1 MANVRY
7 TIDGYGQLEL
17 NAVAFR
23 RSGRI
28 EAQCKIADSI
38 TKGYIENGM
47 LLAVDNVERVVKYAV
62 EGENLPIALNYTTEH
77 MYDERAKGLKHFR
90 LNVGEHLPRMGY
102 QGPGDKYTTNCLSY
116 DPTEFPAEEGK
127 TSDEVLEEAI
137 RNVKTTRLYAK
148 ACPDTGAHQITKEA
162 EGAVC
167 LVLGATTMPDGQ
179 FAVKFQ
185 AL

>member
-1 MANVRY
+1 MALQRFV
-7 TIDGYGQLEL
+7 IDGYGQLEL

-28 EAQCKIADSI
+28 EAQCKIADGI
-38 TKGYIENGM
+38 DYIENGM
-47 LLAVDNVERVVKYAV
+47 LLAVDNVNRVVKYV
-62 EGENLPIALNYTTEH
+62 ESGNIYPIALNYTTEH

-90 LNVGEHLPRMGY
+90 LNKGEFLPRMGY
-102 QGPGDKYTTNCLSY
+102 QGAGDKYTTNCLAY
-116 DPTEFPAEEGK
+116 DTEEFAN
-127 TSDEVLEEAI
+127 DEALKAAVEA
-137 RNVKTTRLYAK
+137 VKTTPLYAK
-148 ACPDTGAHQITKEA
+148 ACANGAHQITKSA
-162 EGAVC
+162 DGALC

>member
-7 TIDGYGQLEL
+7 KIDGYGQLEL

-38 TKGYIENGM
+38 KDGYIENGM

-62 EGENLPIALNYTTEH
+62 EGENLPVALNYTTEH
-77 MYDERAKGLKHFR
+77 MYDERQKGLKNFR

-102 QGPGDKYTTNCLSY
+102 QGAGDKYTTNCLSY
-116 DPTEFPAEEGK
+116 NPDEFVDDAA
-127 TSDEVLEEAI
+127 LEEAVK
-137 RNVKTTRLYAK
+137 NVKNVRLYAK
-148 ACPDTGAHQITKEA
+148 ACPDTGAHQITKNA
-162 EGAVC
+162 EGAIC
-167 LVLGATTMPDGQ
+167 LVLAATTMPDGQ

>member
-1 MANVRY
+1 MALQRFV
-7 TIDGYGQLEL
+7 IDGYGQLEL

-28 EAQCKIADSI
+28 EAQCKIADGI
-38 TKGYIENGM
+38 KFIENGM
-47 LLAVDNVERVVKYAV
+47 LLAVDNVERVVKYAE
-62 EGENLPIALNYTTEH
+62 EGENLPIALNYSTEH
-77 MYDERAKGLKHFR
+77 MYDERHRGLKNFK
-90 LNVGEHLPRMGY
+90 LDAGSFLPRMGY
-102 QGPGDKYTTNCLSY
+102 QGPGDKYTTNCLAY
-116 DPTEFPAEEGK
+116 DTEEFADDEALK
-127 TSDEVLEEAI
+127 TAVE
-137 RNVKTTRLYAK
+137 NVKSERLYAK
-148 ACPDTGAHQITKEA
+148 ACANGAHQITKEA

>member
-1 MANVRY
+1 MALKRY

-28 EAQCKIADSI
+28 EAQCKIADGI
-38 TKGYIENGM
+38 EYVENGM
-47 LLAVDNVERVVKYAV
+47 LLAVDNVERVVKYVA
-62 EGENLPIALNYTTEH
+62 EGEKLPVALNYTTEH
-77 MYDERAKGLKHFR
+77 MYDERQKGLKHFR
-90 LNVGEHLPRMGY
+90 LNAGEHLPRMGY
-102 QGPGDKYTTNCLSY
+102 QGDGDKYTTNCLAY
-116 DPTEFPAEEGK
+116 DTAEFA
-127 TSDEVLEEAI
+127 DDAALEEAVK
-137 RNVKTTRLYAK
+137 NVKSERLYAK
-148 ACPDTGAHQITKEA
+148 ACANGAHQITKNA

-167 LVLGATTMPDGQ
+167 LVLAATTMPDGQ

>member
-1 MANVRY
+1 MALKRF

-28 EAQCKIADSI
+28 EAQCAIAEGID
-38 TKGYIENGM
+38 YVENGM
-47 LLAVDNVERVVKYAV
+47 LLAVDNVNRVVKYV
-62 EGENLPIALNYTTEH
+62 EDSNIYPVALNYSTEH
-77 MYDERAKGLKHFR
+77 MYDERHNALKDFK
-90 LNVGEHLPRMGY
+90 LDAGSFLPRMGY
-102 QGPGDKYTTNCLSY
+102 QGPGDKYTTNCLAY
-116 DPTEFPAEEGK
+116 DDTEFDDDDALK
-127 TSDEVLEEAI
+127 AAVK
-137 RNVKTTRLYAK
+137 NVKTTPLYAK
-148 ACPDTGAHQITKEA
+148 ACANGAHQITKTA
-162 EGAVC
+162 AGAVC

>member
-1 MANVRY
+1 MALKRY

-28 EAQCKIADSI
+28 EAQCKIAEGI
-38 TKGYIENGM
+38 EYVENGM
-47 LLAVDNVERVVKYAV
+47 LLAVDNVERVVKYA
-62 EGENLPIALNYTTEH
+62 EDNSLPIALNYTTEH

-90 LNVGEHLPRMGY
+90 LNAGEHLPRMGY
-102 QGPGDKYTTNCLSY
+102 QGAGDKYTTNCLAY
-116 DPTEFPAEEGK
+116 DTDEFAD
-127 TSDEVLEEAI
+127 DEALENAVK
-137 RNVKTTRLYAK
+137 NVKSERLYAK
-148 ACPDTGAHQITKEA
+148 ACANGAHQITKEA
-162 EGAVC
+162 EGALC
-167 LVLGATTMPDGQ
+167 LVLAATTMPDGQ

>member
-1 MANVRY
+1 MALQRFV
-7 TIDGYGQLEL
+7 IDGYGQLEL

-28 EAQCKIADSI
+28 EAQCKIADGI
-38 TKGYIENGM
+38 KFIENGM
-47 LLAVDNVERVVKYAV
+47 LLAVDNVERVVKYAA
-62 EGENLPIALNYTTEH
+62 EGENLPIALNYSTEH
-77 MYDERAKGLKHFR
+77 MYDERHRGLKNFK
-90 LNVGEHLPRMGY
+90 LDAGSFLPRMGY
-102 QGPGDKYTTNCLSY
+102 QGPGDKYTTNCLAY
-116 DPTEFPAEEGK
+116 DTEEFADDEALK
-127 TSDEVLEEAI
+127 TAVE
-137 RNVKTTRLYAK
+137 NVKSERLYAK
-148 ACPDTGAHQITKEA
+148 ACANGAHQITKEA

>member
-38 TKGYIENGM
+38 ANGYIENGM

-90 LNVGEHLPRMGY
+90 LNAGEHLPRMGY
-102 QGPGDKYTTNCLSY
+102 QGAGDKYTTNCLAY
-116 DPTEFPAEEGK
+116 DTDEFAN
-127 TSDEVLEEAI
+127 DEALEEAVK
-137 RNVKTTRLYAK
+137 NVKTTRLYAK
-148 ACPDTGAHQITKEA
+148 ACANGAHQITKNA
-162 EGAVC
+162 EGALC
-167 LVLGATTMPDGQ
+167 LVLAATTMPDGQ